1 MIRAQTESSAD
12 VIRWIEN
19 EAAGLWPAM
28 LGSLSFRRSRCGHAN
43 CPACL
48 SGEQHPSHVLY
59 GRHNGRRFAVYVPED
74 LVGEVRRAVDNGR
87 ALQDLLV
94 QAGPRYVKALKRA
107 RASAVKRKK
116 SLAVAR
122 ATARQ
127 ISFAD
132 VELMRQGVR
141 LEPLLEAISK
151 FLDSEHEM
159 IERVRREVV
168 RSLVVMRVKNWD
180 YRELRER
187 IADGVTLRQFTDFY
201 CDPVPKHDA
210 FNRGFN
216 RLTPQTLKAVNDV
229 VVRAAV
235 GLGLEDG
242 AKLRVDTT
250 VVETDIHH
258 PTDNILLWDVVRV
271 VTRLIGRLAK
281 ALNMRRIDGF
291 CDRRRSAR
299 RRMYEI
305 QRMTTRQRQ
314 ERQTTIYR
322 ALIGIAEEVVAS
334 AKTALEKTATM
345 RGKDLLAAMAI
356 DAIRDEIAHYCGL
369 GERVIDQAR
378 RRVLEGEQVPNA
390 EKTYSIFEPHT
401 DLIKRGKVRTP
412 VEFGHKVFLAESA
425 KGLITQYE
433 VLKGNPTDEV
443 HVAPS
448 LRRHR
453 RAFRRAPELYGA
465 DRGFFSEQN
474 VAACVQGAV
483 KTVCIPQRGGSKTLQ
498 RQAYE
503 RSAAFKQGQRFRA
516 GIEGR
521 ISVLMRGRG
530 MKRCRAE
537 GAERFALFV
546 GAAVLANNL
555 MIVAALLIKQSSRR
569 RKAVR

>member
-1 MIRAQTESSAD
+1 
-12 VIRWIEN
+12 
-19 EAAGLWPAM
+19 
-28 LGSLSFRRSRCGHAN
+28 
-43 CPACL
+43 
-48 SGEQHPSHVLY
+48 
-59 GRHNGRRFAVYVPED
+59 
-74 LVGEVRRAVDNGR
+74 
-87 ALQDLLV
+87 
-94 QAGPRYVKALKRA
+94 
-107 RASAVKRKK
+107 
-116 SLAVAR
+116 VAR

-151 FLDSEHEM
+151 FLDSQHEM
-159 IERVRREVV
+159 IERVRRDLVRGLKKPRRGRRGLTAPQV
-168 RSLVVMRVKNWD
+168 LRSLVLMRVKNWD

-216 RLTPQTLKAVNDV
+216 RLTPQTLKAVNDLV
-229 VVRAAV
+229 VQAAV
-235 GLGLEDG
+235 ALGLEDG

-258 PTDNILLWDVVRV
+258 PTDNTLLWDVVRV
-271 VTRLIGRLAK
+271 LTRLVRRLTK
-281 ALNMRRIDGF
+281 ALELRRIKGF
-291 CDRRRSAR
+291 RDRRRSAH

-345 RGKDLLAAMAI
+345 CGKDVFAAMAI

-369 GERVIDQAR
+369 GEQVIDQAR
-378 RRVLEGEQVPNA
+378 RRVLNGEQVPNA
-390 EKTYSIFEPHT
+390 EKIYSIFEPHT

-448 LRRHR
+448 LKRHR

-465 DRGFFSEQN
+465 DRGFFNEQN
-474 VAACVQGAV
+474 VAVCVQGAV
-483 KTVCIPQRGGSKTLQ
+483 KTVCIPQRGGSKTPQ

-555 MIVAALLIKQSSRR
+555 MIVAALLTKRSSRR
-569 RKAVR
+569 SKAGR